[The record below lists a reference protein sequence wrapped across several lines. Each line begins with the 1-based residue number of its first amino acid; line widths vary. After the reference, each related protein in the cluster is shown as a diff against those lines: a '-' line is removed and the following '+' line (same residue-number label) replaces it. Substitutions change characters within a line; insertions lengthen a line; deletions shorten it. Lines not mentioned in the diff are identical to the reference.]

1 MAVTV
6 VHEDATSRSL
16 RAELGGRL
24 ARQRLARN
32 VTQEALA
39 AAAGIGLRTL
49 RRVEAGEPSSLD
61 SVLRI
66 ASALGLAGALVGAIP
81 EQQQILPIERVESRG
96 RERRRARPRQRGP
109 GDGELWRWADE
120 ADD

>member
-1 MAVTV
+1 MADSVFQPDVTS
-6 VHEDATSRSL
+6 HSL
-16 RAELGGRL
+16 RAELGARL

-39 AAAGIGLRTL
+39 ANAGIGLRTL

-66 ASALGLAGALVGAIP
+66 AIALGLAEGLMSGIP
-81 EQQQILPIERVESRG
+81 EQEIRPIERVESRG
-96 RERRRARPRQRGP
+96 RERRRARPSQSQGRQESWSWSDGP
-109 GDGELWRWADE
+109 GD
-120 ADD
+120 